1 MHPNAAFDWKSR
13 EEMLEFVSRQSFAHV
28 FTASG
33 SGLFVVHAPVLVT
46 PEQNIRFHIARRNR
60 IGDQIAGRSVL
71 ISVAGRDAYHS
82 ANWYA
87 SKNQVPTWHYEAVE
101 IEGVALPLQDDEL
114 VELLDRLS
122 ARFEG
127 EHSPDQL
134 WTRAKMEPGKFEAMT
149 KAIVGFEVVPTE
161 MRGTRKF
168 NQHKAGADLQASI
181 EGQSQ
186 AGRQDIVAAMRE
198 LLGEA

>member
-28 FTASG
+28 FTSSD

-46 PEQNIRFHIARRNR
+46 RDNNIRFHIARRNR
-60 IGDQIAGRSVL
+60 IADQIAGRSVL
-71 ISVAGRDAYHS
+71 ISIAGRDAYHS

-87 SKNQVPTWHYEAVE
+87 ADNQVPTWHYEAVE
-101 IEGVALPLQDDEL
+101 IEGVALPLTNQEL
-114 VELLDRLS
+114 VEFLDRLS
-122 ARFEG
+122 DRFEG
-127 EHSPDQL
+127 EYSPDQP

-149 KAIVGFEVVPTE
+149 RAIIGFEVVPTE
-161 MRGTRKF
+161 IRGTRKF

-181 EGQSQ
+181 DGQCQ

-198 LLGEA
+198 LSAKA